1 MTKQNLIDAIIDFLA
16 SDAAGDSKG
25 TYHPEIVK
33 VHLSTVYNQAVYNTW
48 LNGKKYS
55 DFSQL
60 DAWSKTYVIDV
71 LNQCAKKAYCLLPFA
86 PVQLP
91 NGMGIRQIRSHY
103 SCTYYGGAI
112 GDEWI
117 FAPIEATANA
127 IFDELEVS
135 TMDDYPTYRLEQ
147 SNVNVGAGEKSHM
160 LWLENLPVA
169 PNAITQV
176 DIMMIVPIETLDD
189 YDEVALPSGADDSL
203 VRQVI
208 DLMSKKPMSDTLNDN
223 VSKPAVQ

>member
-1 MTKQNLIDAIIDFLA
+1 MKKIQLIDAVIDFLA

-25 TYHPEIVK
+25 TYHPEIAK
-33 VHLSTVYNQAVYNTW
+33 VHLANVFNQIIYNTW
-48 LNGKKYS
+48 LTGKKYG

-127 IFDELEVS
+127 IFDELEVA
-135 TMDDYPTYRLEQ
+135 TMDDYPTWRLEQ
-147 SNVNVGAGEKSHM
+147 NNLNTGAGERSHM

-169 PNAITQV
+169 PNAISTV
-176 DIMMIVPIETLDD
+176 DIMLIVPFDAMDD
-189 YDEVALPSGADDSL
+189 YDDVAMPANMEDPII
-203 VRQVI
+203 RQVV
-208 DLMSKKPMSDTLNDN
+208 DLMSKKPMPDNLNDS
-223 VSKPAVQ
+223 VIKPPIQ